1 MNHWQILGIDP
12 TSDLAELKKAYRIV
26 LKDHHPEDDPE
37 GFKQVR
43 TAYETLLAELSNPQP
58 ISIDLSAFN
67 PSRPDQSDDN
77 TNPSEPYLAYVQQMN
92 DPASRFNLA
101 KWRMWE
107 EQLRWQTIDVQSQ
120 VSQQVR
126 EDILARPWLP
136 GELIALL
143 WEACYWD
150 ELYSGSQEE
159 LELADYLKRRSAIQS
174 GSDFVA
180 VSQLPDSAQKAV
192 FQFINPI
199 IRALD
204 NGEIRALHYWLL
216 QSTCVPWCDDD
227 AFNVLILKA
236 CNAIQWYPPIIES
249 WLPTLVMDERLERY
263 TTEQLEVL
271 GTAALYMRNIDVIID
286 VCTNLINQQSY
297 GLAADLLYQTA
308 LSAQNNDLTL
318 LTGYLLQQWTPLP
331 TAHWRCLYQIN
342 PLHNEDPSAVLHQ
355 SWLYRQ
361 LTERTDNDFR
371 HYLDFKDH
379 TDFIGVVTQSLWAEK
394 YGSLVWQRTQL
405 AELQALSEHV
415 SAFEQLIAYLAFC
428 WCEQSVIRQESLSTS
443 LAEKLYRYE
452 TDELLSSPPL
462 TQEELDALTAEQ
474 WGECLMRHP
483 LIPDHWMEQLLAGNC
498 IDIPTLNDL
507 NLTPRWAYETL
518 YYRISETRHQL
529 SSVYLSKHFSG
540 VFRWLLVYH
549 SSCDEQIGISGQECL
564 TQLAALPEEQQTGP
578 LGELAN
584 SFSYQG
590 VERVAYLGEQVS
602 NSSQFLMKLLVEN
615 TLLQQQREH
624 EIQALQKLAA
634 QHRPEAYAMLA
645 LRYRYYRLELAIFY
659 FNLLR
664 IDVSDKP
671 IYYHILLELEN
682 SLLKEAEA
690 KEWVKETYHLGKQEA
705 FGMYINAH
713 LENIPTIKEIGGI
726 APEKEAV
733 RFHYPMSYLLSTL
746 IHGLPEQGYSLD
758 PLQEVSKDHDKAYT
772 EEEQGAFALGIDLLN
787 QRLQER
793 FTTEVKE
800 KRVKKFG
807 RLSLLTTCALFTL
820 LWFGLFDATL
830 GNKPLFSTANLVSI
844 LMMTFAQLGLTIKIC
859 RSMPLKSE
867 KRLYQITV
875 WPLYL
880 LAMGFGSS
888 WIAGLTCVIHFGQ
901 TWRISSAYANQRW
914 NNRIISKG
922 KININS
928 LLKIP
933 FIKVEK

>member
-12 TSDLAELKKAYRIV
+12 TSDLAELKKAYRIA
-26 LKDHHPEDDPE
+26 LKAHHPEDDPE

-43 TAYETLLAELSNPQP
+43 AAYEALLSKLSTPQP
-58 ISIDLSAFN
+58 ISIDLSSLEASQPIN
-67 PSRPDQSDDN
+67 NATESIS
-77 TNPSEPYLAYVQQMN
+77 SESYTAYLQQMN
-92 DPASRFNLA
+92 DPASRFNMA
-101 KWRMWE
+101 QWRAWE

-143 WEACYWD
+143 WEACDWD

-159 LELADYLKRRSAIQS
+159 LELANYLKRRSAIQS

-180 VSQLPDSAQKAV
+180 LSQLPDSAQKAV

-204 NGEIRALHYWLL
+204 NGEIRVLHYWLL

-249 WLPTLVMDERLERY
+249 WLPTLVTDERLERY

-271 GTAALYMRNIDVIID
+271 GTAALYMRNIDIIID
-286 VCTNLINQQSY
+286 VCTNLINKQSY

-342 PLHNEDPSAVLHQ
+342 PLHNEEPSAVLPQ

-452 TDELLSSPPL
+452 TDELLSSPLL

-529 SSVYLSKHFSG
+529 SSVYLSKPFSG

-564 TQLAALPEEQQTGP
+564 KQLAALPEEQQTGP

-624 EIQALQKLAA
+624 DIQALQELAA

-645 LRYRYYRLELAIFY
+645 LRYRYSQLELAIFY
-659 FNLLR
+659 YNLLR
-664 IDVSDKP
+664 INVTNTP
-671 IYYHILLELEN
+671 IYSFLLTTLN
-682 SLLKEAEA
+682 NCLVSEANK
-690 KEWVKETYHLGKQEA
+690 KEWIKETYDLGE
-705 FGMYINAH
+705 YNAYALYLNEDMTH
-713 LENIPTIKEIGGI
+713 IPQIDEIGNRI
-726 APEKEAV
+726 PNDDAK
-733 RFHYPMSYLLSTL
+733 RFHHPIGYLLSTL
-746 IHGLPEQGYSLD
+746 IHGLPEQGYSLA
-758 PLQEVSKDHDKAYT
+758 PLFNLRKQTSESYS
-772 EEEQGAFALGIDLLN
+772 EEEQQAINLGIGLVN
-787 QRLQER
+787 QRLEER
-793 FTTEVKE
+793 FTNEVKE
-800 KRVKKFG
+800 KRLKKFG
-807 RLSLLTTCALFTL
+807 RSSLLATCGPFTL

-830 GNKPLFSTANLVSI
+830 ANQPLFSTANLVSI

-859 RSMPLKSE
+859 RAMPLKSE

-901 TWRISSAYANQRW
+901 TWRIRSAYANQRW
-914 NNRIISKG
+914 NNRIINKG
-922 KININS
+922 KIDINS

>member
-1 MNHWQILGIDP
+1 MNHWHILGIDP
-12 TSDLAELKKAYRIV
+12 TSDLAELKKAYRIA

-58 ISIDLSAFN
+58 ISIDLSALN

-143 WEACYWD
+143 WEACDWD

-159 LELADYLKRRSAIQS
+159 LELAEYLKRWISVQS

-180 VSQLPDSAQKAV
+180 VSQLPDNDQKAV

-199 IRALD
+199 IRALN
-204 NGEIRALHYWLL
+204 NGEIRALHYWCL
-216 QSTCVPWCDDD
+216 QSTCIPWCDDN

-249 WLPTLVMDERLERY
+249 WLPTLVTDDRLERY

-271 GTAALYMRNIDVIID
+271 GTAALYVRNIDVIID
-286 VCTNLINQQSY
+286 ICTHWINQQSY

-308 LSAQNNDLTL
+308 LAAQNNDLTL
-318 LTGYLLQQWTPLP
+318 LTSYLLQQWNPLP
-331 TAHWRCLYQIN
+331 TAHWRCLYHIN
-342 PLHNEDPSAVLHQ
+342 PLHNEEPSAVLPQ

-361 LTERTDNDFR
+361 LTERTDNNFR

-394 YGSLVWQRTQL
+394 HGSLVWQRTQL

-428 WCEQSVIRQESLSTS
+428 WCEQSMIRQESLCSS

-462 TQEELDALTAEQ
+462 TQEELNALTMEQ

-498 IDIPTLNDL
+498 IDIPTLNNL
-507 NLTPRWAYETL
+507 NLPPRWAYETL
-518 YYRISETRHQL
+518 FYRISETRHQIN
-529 SSVYLSKHFSG
+529 SVYLNKPFPG

-549 SSCDEQIGISGQECL
+549 SSGDEQVGIAGQECL
-564 TQLAALPEEQQTGP
+564 TQLETLPEEQQNGP

-590 VERVAYLGEQVS
+590 VERVTYLVEQVS
-602 NSSQFLMKLLVEN
+602 NSSQFLMKLLLEN
-615 TLLQQQREH
+615 TLLQQHQEH
-624 EIQALQKLAA
+624 EIQSLQELAA

-645 LRYRYYRLELAIFY
+645 LRYRYSRLELAIFY
-659 FNLLR
+659 YNLLR
-664 IDVSDKP
+664 INVSSTP
-671 IYYHILLELEN
+671 IYSFLLTTLN
-682 SLLKEAEA
+682 NCLVSEANK
-690 KEWVKETYHLGKQEA
+690 KEWIKETYDLGEYNA
-705 FGMYINAH
+705 YALYLNEDIND
-713 LENIPTIKEIGGI
+713 IPQIDEIGNRLPDDD
-726 APEKEAV
+726 AK
-733 RFHYPMSYLLSTL
+733 RFHHPIGYLLSTL
-746 IHGLPEQGYSLD
+746 IHGLPEQGYSLA
-758 PLQEVSKDHDKAYT
+758 PLANFRTEHEENDS
-772 EEEQGAFALGIDLLN
+772 EEEKHAISLGIDLVN
-787 QRLQER
+787 QHLQER

-800 KRVKKFG
+800 KRGKKFG
-807 RLSLLTTCALFTL
+807 RLSLLATCTLFAL

-830 GNKPLFSTANLVSI
+830 GKQPLFSTANLVSI

-859 RSMPLKSE
+859 RAMPLKSE
-867 KRLYQITV
+867 KRLYRITV

-888 WIAGLTCVIHFGQ
+888 WFAGFTCVIHFGQ

-914 NNRIISKG
+914 NKRIINKG
-922 KININS
+922 KVDINS